1 MFLPTVIMDH
11 VITFKFAM
19 LVSFFKNVTL
29 QAFLSTHTKYFIAF
43 FNMFSSFSTR
53 DRLRR
58 TMSNRSMRKPRPAT
72 EAESI
77 DPEIAKLHAAAAAS
91 RAMRSNGRSSMDSKK
106 SYDRLGGPGNVAIPR
121 RRPGSSLR
129 TSEDSYSNTAPIAP
143 PATPQS
149 YRSNVAAHTHCR
161 DDSAVLPP
169 ITEFKGLDGRD
180 CSAPSSYR
188 RLRKAKSMFST
199 RQRLSHIVNGTPPM
213 PHGSSPG
220 PDISPEFALPRT
232 LRNSASFMRGSR
244 QGPSSVRHAKSQ
256 DAAIQLARDR
266 YLEDIGESNVQSR
279 RPSWLLSRRK
289 RDHKPFRKSFRT
301 TSDGGVEASPSSSHF
316 TSRLSHNG
324 SRTFSSSIKHGLKR
338 VFGLSKPAEQPHE
351 PQSEDQCLED
361 IVATPDDSDIEKAD
375 IDETH
380 DIILPQHSPSR
391 ASMSSSN
398 SRLASRATSSVAD
411 TVTTRRT
418 GHRQS
423 LSLIEEHG
431 VPDGEPFQVPTYG
444 TESRQSPSRKR
455 SSGNSHSA
463 WFNTQ
468 DLYTALMQQI
478 SRKSAQTLGEEV
490 TLGTVPEYHAIPER
504 APSVQSY
511 RSKRTIRRVPSTES
525 SGSPGSFATARGD
538 SLSPLKSQRSGTSYV
553 RPLRFSHLRPDQGTS
568 RPSAAYS
575 GRKAEYSAYTMDT
588 DSDGE
593 TGSVIVERSRP
604 NARSD
609 SPTSM
614 YSRTVSGNTP
624 TNDADCQVSGFD
636 VEDTGTATIFAS
648 ERTAWSSPNRRS
660 ESRTSMPSVQP
671 SGDWQEWMSSQ
682 IERIEQTSPAREHV
696 REGAQYQD
704 EDERFTHI
712 FQQAHVP
719 DHALANPVSGSDGQ
733 DDISNPPLRVQ
744 ALAQNNF
751 SRPFSRTSSI
761 RTILSVQKVECLEPK
776 NATASNSENE
786 VTSSLQA
793 LQPWPTQALDSP
805 PSPMRIRSSNVGHIP
820 ESPTPS
826 RGNSAKAPKR
836 TWTQEQYKRYSA
848 RRSLYAGPNS
858 FRSMRSQQGFS
869 GFNNENTRQGQEHE
883 DMMSDY
889 HTLQDENSTMSSKRM
904 VDMFLDN
911 RRRQMGMEP
920 AEGERHVNAAGQA
933 FI

>member
-1 MFLPTVIMDH
+1 
-11 VITFKFAM
+11 
-19 LVSFFKNVTL
+19 
-29 QAFLSTHTKYFIAF
+29 
-43 FNMFSSFSTR
+43 MFSSFSTR

-72 EAESI
+72 ETESI

-91 RAMRSNGRSSMDSKK
+91 RAMRANGRSSIDSKK
-106 SYDRLGGPGNVAIPR
+106 SYDRLGGPANVAIPR

-129 TSEDSYSNTAPIAP
+129 TSEDSYSNIAPIAP
-143 PATPQS
+143 PTTPQS
-149 YRSNVAAHTHCR
+149 YRSNGTAHNHCR
-161 DDSAVLPP
+161 EESAVLPP

-199 RQRLSHIVNGTPPM
+199 RQRLSQIVNGTPPM

-244 QGPSSVRHAKSQ
+244 HGPRSVRHAKSQ
-256 DAAIQLARDR
+256 DAVIQLARDR
-266 YLEDIGESNVQSR
+266 YLEEIGESDAQSR

-289 RDHKPFRKSFRT
+289 REHKPFRKSFRT
-301 TSDGGVEASPSSSHF
+301 ASDGGVAASPSSSHF

-324 SRTFSSSIKHGLKR
+324 SRTFSASIKHGLKR
-338 VFGLSKPAEQPHE
+338 VFGLSKSTEQPPE
-351 PQSEDQCLED
+351 PQAEDQCLED
-361 IVATPDDSDIEKAD
+361 IVATPDDSDIEKAS
-375 IDETH
+375 IDETQ
-380 DIILPQHSPSR
+380 DTVVPQQSPSR
-391 ASMSSSN
+391 ASMSTSN
-398 SRLASRATSSVAD
+398 SRMTSRATSSVAD
-411 TVTTRRT
+411 TETTRRT

-423 LSLIEEHG
+423 LPLIEEHD
-431 VPDGEPFQVPTYG
+431 VPYGKPFQAPAYD

-455 SSGNSHSA
+455 SGGHPHNA

-478 SRKSAQTLGEEV
+478 SRKSAQSPGEEV

-525 SGSPGSFATARGD
+525 SGSPRSFATARGD
-538 SLSPLKSQRSGTSYV
+538 SLSPLKSQRSGAGYV

-568 RPSAAYS
+568 QPSTAYS
-575 GRKAEYSAYTMDT
+575 GHQAKYSGYNMDA

-609 SPTSM
+609 SPTSL

-624 TNDADCQVSGFD
+624 TNGTDYEVSGFD

-660 ESRTSMPSVQP
+660 ESRASMPSVQP
-671 SGDWQEWMSSQ
+671 SGDWQQWMSSQ

-696 REGAQYQD
+696 REEAQFQD
-704 EDERFTHI
+704 EDGRFTHI
-712 FQQAHVP
+712 LQQAHVP
-719 DHALANPVSGSDGQ
+719 DHVSKPDGQ
-733 DDISNPPLRVQ
+733 DNISNPPLRVQ
-744 ALAQNNF
+744 SFAQNNF
-751 SRPFSRTSSI
+751 SRPFSRSSSI
-761 RTILSVQKVECLEPK
+761 RTILSVQKVDCLETK
-776 NATASNSENE
+776 KATASNLENDA
-786 VTSSLQA
+786 TNSSQA
-793 LQPWPTQALDSP
+793 LQPWSTQVLDSP
-805 PSPMRIRSSNVGHIP
+805 PSPMRIRSSNIGHIP

-869 GFNNENTRQGQEHE
+869 GFNNENTRQGQEHD

-889 HTLQDENSTMSSKRM
+889 HTLQDENSAMSSKRM

-911 RRRQMGMEP
+911 RRRQMGMAPTEDEHH
-920 AEGERHVNAAGQA
+920 ANAAGQA